1 MVLMRFMGTAARMT
15 MKIKMRMDISTI
27 TMAGTMT
34 ILRRMR
40 SRIEE

>member
-1 MVLMRFMGTAARMT
+1 MRFLGTAAMMT
-15 MKIKMRMDISTI
+15 MKIKMRMHMSTI

>member
-1 MVLMRFMGTAARMT
+1 MRFLGTAAMMT

-40 SRIEE
+40 SRLEE